1 MKEAILL
8 YKDQFTGGNHSDS
21 FFLVDL
27 IPKLIS
33 DEDKI
38 LLNREPT
45 MDEIKQVIFAL
56 NGSSSSG
63 PNGLTRLFY

>member
-8 YKDQFTGGNHSDS
+8 YKDQFTRGNHNDS

-33 DEDKI
+33 DEDNI
-38 LLNREPT
+38 LLNKEPT

-63 PNGLTRLFY
+63 PNSLTRLFY